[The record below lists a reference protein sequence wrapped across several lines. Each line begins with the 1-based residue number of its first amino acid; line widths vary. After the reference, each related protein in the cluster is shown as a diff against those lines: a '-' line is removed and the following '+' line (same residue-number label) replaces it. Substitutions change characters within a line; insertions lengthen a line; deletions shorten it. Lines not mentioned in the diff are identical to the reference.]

1 MTGWI
6 DDFGSYLS
14 FYLLSLSLRFR
25 EKKGVISELS
35 ERERR

>member
-14 FYLLSLSLRFR
+14 FCLLSLSSRFQ